1 MEKEECL
8 NSIFVL
14 KQTQKA
20 LANKDTIVLKDLSNR
35 TIHSSCSFQDEGSLI
50 TAVLIYALSKL
61 IERRDYQKIP
71 EWNFFVKKFNSLLE
85 KAILALQKN
94 NLELYGSSMKK
105 ARSALE
111 TLSPNMK
118 YYIKEVLR
126 KAAINK
132 GSKLYEHGL
141 SLEQT
146 AKLLGITLWELSDYT
161 GQRNIHDIP
170 ENESIPVEQRAKIAM
185 EFFS

>member
-8 NSIFVL
+8 NSVYVL
-14 KQTQKA
+14 SQTQLA
-20 LANKDTIVLKDLSNR
+20 LVGKNATVLRDLSNR
-35 TIHSSCSFQDEGSLI
+35 TIHSSCSFQDSGSLI

-61 IERRDYQKIP
+61 IERKDYEKIQN
-71 EWNFFVKKFNSLLE
+71 WDKFVKEFNSFLGKAITAIQKSDMTLYEDYMKKGRDLLE
-85 KAILALQKN
+85 
-94 NLELYGSSMKK
+94 
-105 ARSALE
+105 
-111 TLSPNMK
+111 TVSPDMS

-141 SLEQT
+141 SMEKT
-146 AKLLGITLWELSDYT
+146 AQLLGITIWELSEYT
-161 GQRNIHDIP
+161 GERNIPDNP
-170 ENESIPVEQRAKIAM
+170 ENESIPVQQRAQTAL